1 MVTATVAEKRL
12 FLARL
17 AEARDAS
24 QGGRQGRTGVGRTG
38 MLVMLVLLVMLT
50 LALAALLWLWM
61 SGFFTTPKEVLE
73 IRAMVDEQIVQLER
87 VARNEALLPHDTSIF
102 REGMNRVRDMDPGV
116 RAQVRSEM
124 DRLGRARD
132 KAELQSYF
140 ALPPKERRDE
150 LDRRIKAEESRRQA
164 SHQRAS
170 QKSSSQNNSSRGGSG
185 QGSGTGSG
193 PGSGSGTRG
202 SPQAA
207 SASAPA
213 GARPAGAGGAGPAR
227 PGGTE
232 EERNAR
238 RKQRLDTSSP
248 ESRAQGAEYRRAMAA
263 RRQQLGLVSGRG
275 RGG

>member
-17 AEARDAS
+17 AEARDSS
-24 QGGRQGRTGVGRTG
+24 QGGRQGRTGLGRTG
-38 MLVMLVLLVMLT
+38 MRVMLVILT
-50 LALAALLWLWM
+50 LALATLLWLWM

-73 IRAMVDEQIVQLER
+73 IRAMVDEQIVQLGR
-87 VARNEALLPHDTSIF
+87 VARNEAPLTYDTSVF
-102 REGMNRVRDMDPGV
+102 RESISRVRDMAPGV

-140 ALPPKERRDE
+140 ALPPIERRDE

-164 SHQRAS
+164 SQQRGS
-170 QKSSSQNNSSRGGSG
+170 QKSSSQKSSKGGGSG
-185 QGSGTGSG
+185 Q
-193 PGSGSGTRG
+193 GSGTRG

-207 SASAPA
+207 SASL
-213 GARPAGAGGAGPAR
+213 PAGAGPAGGGSAR

-232 EERNAR
+232 EERNTR

-248 ESRAQGAEYRRAMAA
+248 EARAQGAEYRRAMAA

>member
-1 MVTATVAEKRL
+1 MAITSAREKRL

-38 MLVMLVLLVMLT
+38 MLVLLVLLVMLT
-50 LALAALLWLWM
+50 LALAALLWLWT
-61 SGFFTTPKEVLE
+61 SGFFTTPKAVLE

-102 REGMNRVRDMDPGV
+102 REGISRVRDMDPGV

-164 SHQRAS
+164 SQQRAS
-170 QKSSSQNNSSRGGSG
+170 QKSSSQNSSRGGSG
-185 QGSGTGSG
+185 QGSGS
-193 PGSGSGTRG
+193 GSGSGTRG

-207 SASAPA
+207 SAGAPA
-213 GARPAGAGGAGPAR
+213 GARPAGAGGAGPPR

-248 ESRAQGAEYRRAMAA
+248 EARAQGAEYRRAMAA